1 MPVYSAAMSNRKKF
15 YRSAKKRLLGVCG
28 GLAEG
33 FGVSPDLVRLYW
45 IIGTA
50 GSMILPGIVI
60 YIFLWTW
67 MPAPLPQSGQTDL
80 GGS

>member
-1 MPVYSAAMSNRKKF
+1 MSLYSAAMEKKKKF
-15 YRSAKKRLLGVCG
+15 HRSTNKLVAGVCA

-33 FGVSPDLVRLYW
+33 FGVSPELVRLYW

-50 GSMILPGIVI
+50 GSALLPGIVI

-67 MPAPLPQSGQTDL
+67 MPLRPAQSGQTDL

>member
-1 MPVYSAAMSNRKKF
+1 MADRKKF
-15 YRSAKKRLLGVCG
+15 YLSSDKRLLGVCG

-33 FGVSPDLVRLYW
+33 FGVNPQFVRLLW
-45 IIGTA
+45 ILSTA
-50 GSMILPGIVI
+50 GSAILPGVGI

-67 MPAPLPQSGQTDL
+67 MPAALPQSGHTDL

>member
-1 MPVYSAAMSNRKKF
+1 MPVYSAAMENRKKF
-15 YRSAKKRLLGVCG
+15 YRSRDKVLLGVCG

-33 FGVSPDLVRLYW
+33 FGVSSAFVRLLW
-45 IIGTA
+45 VIATA
-50 GSMILPGIVI
+50 GSIVLPGIVI

>member
-1 MPVYSAAMSNRKKF
+1 MKNRKKF
-15 YRSAKKRLLGVCG
+15 YRSPNKMLCGVCS

-33 FGVSPDLVRLYW
+33 FGVSAELVRLYW

-50 GSMILPGIVI
+50 GSAILPGVVI

-67 MPAPLPQSGQTDL
+67 MPSRPVQSGQTDL

>member
-1 MPVYSAAMSNRKKF
+1 MPLYSAAMKSRKKF
-15 YRSAKKRLLGVCG
+15 HRSRNKLLIGVCS

-67 MPAPLPQSGQTDL
+67 MPLRPVQSGQTDL

>member
-1 MPVYSAAMSNRKKF
+1 MPVYSGAMENRKKF
-15 YRSAKKRLLGVCG
+15 YRSRNKLLVGVCS

-33 FGVSPDLVRLYW
+33 FGVSPDLVRLFW

-50 GSMILPGIVI
+50 GSMVLPGVVI

-67 MPAPLPQSGQTDL
+67 MPLRPLQSGQTDL

>member
-1 MPVYSAAMSNRKKF
+1 MPVYSGTMAKKKKF
-15 YRSAKKRLLGVCG
+15 YRSTNKLIAGVCS

-33 FGVSPDLVRLYW
+33 FNVSPDLVRLYW

-50 GSMILPGIVI
+50 GSAILPGIVI

-67 MPAPLPQSGQTDL
+67 MPLRTTQSGQTDL

>member
-1 MPVYSAAMSNRKKF
+1 MKNRKKF
-15 YRSAKKRLLGVCG
+15 YRSPSKMLVGVCG

-33 FGVSPDLVRLYW
+33 FGVSAELVRLYW

-50 GSMILPGIVI
+50 GSAILPGVVI

-67 MPAPLPQSGQTDL
+67 MPLRPVQSGQTDL

>member
-1 MPVYSAAMSNRKKF
+1 MENRKKF
-15 YRSAKKRLLGVCG
+15 FLFFYKLLLGVCS

-33 FGVSPDLVRLYW
+33 FGVSPALVRLYW

-50 GSMILPGIVI
+50 GSMILPGVVI

-67 MPAPLPQSGQTDL
+67 MPLRPAQSGQTDF

>member
-1 MPVYSAAMSNRKKF
+1 MADKKKF
-15 YRSAKKRLLGVCG
+15 YLSRDKLLVGVCG

-33 FGVSPDLVRLYW
+33 FGVSPLFVRLLW
-45 IIGTA
+45 ILTTV
-50 GSMILPGIVI
+50 GSAILPGIVI

>member
-1 MPVYSAAMSNRKKF
+1 MENKKKF
-15 YRSAKKRLLGVCG
+15 YRSRNKLLVGVCG

-33 FGVSPDLVRLYW
+33 FSVSPGFVRLLW

-50 GSMILPGIVI
+50 GSMVLPGIVI